1 MPQSIKTKTQT
12 MIINLEKNLD
22 INGFHAEMKQR
33 GVHFF
38 KEPEP
43 TNVANEIA
51 LSGFYIMF
59 DGSTV
64 NEKPNWFGISHLME
78 HLVCKSIDHL
88 MDTFQTF
95 DIQWNA
101 YTSNTEVVF
110 YMTGLDRYVN
120 EYKEA
125 FLKFIL
131 SYNLTDEQLQN
142 EKKIVLEEYK
152 DAFNSQNEA
161 HYLNLIRKKFG
172 YYTAI
177 GLRSDIENFTFDD
190 CQEYLDRFFRN
201 PTKIINVSKFNPFQN
216 NDIKFLPPVKTVPF
230 TLADD
235 VDIFKITSDDKTSV
249 PEFHLPIE
257 TINNFKNKSS
267 IINMSPIITEK
278 FAEVSFLC
286 AMLGSGLNSPLYKEV
301 REKLGLVYYIQCFND
316 RMNNISSVILIST
329 ETSNKNVKTVQKQIR
344 YVLDNKE
351 KFLTQERFQVI
362 KDNFKARFEKAEIL
376 NYTNIKKYL
385 DSDEWL
391 VEKIID
397 TITLQDV
404 YDLVD
409 KHLQWKIIYKS
420 IDKTEFK

>member
-1 MPQSIKTKTQT
+1 

-216 NDIKFLPPVKTVPF
+216 NDIKFLPPVKAWPVGSPPGRRSPR
-230 TLADD
+230 
-235 VDIFKITSDDKTSV
+235 KIWASSPRTSPAPWLKASA
-249 PEFHLPIE
+249 I
-257 TINNFKNKSS
+257 
-267 IINMSPIITEK
+267 SPK
-278 FAEVSFLC
+278 
-286 AMLGSGLNSPLYKEV
+286 
-301 REKLGLVYYIQCFND
+301 
-316 RMNNISSVILIST
+316 
-329 ETSNKNVKTVQKQIR
+329 
-344 YVLDNKE
+344 
-351 KFLTQERFQVI
+351 
-362 KDNFKARFEKAEIL
+362 KAA
-376 NYTNIKKYL
+376 
-385 DSDEWL
+385 
-391 VEKIID
+391 
-397 TITLQDV
+397 
-404 YDLVD
+404 
-409 KHLQWKIIYKS
+409 
-420 IDKTEFK
+420 

>member
-1 MPQSIKTKTQT
+1 
-12 MIINLEKNLD
+12 MIINVAQNLD
-22 INGFHAEMKQR
+22 LIDFYTSMNHKN
-33 GVHFF
+33 VHFF
-38 KEPEP
+38 KEPVP
-43 TNVANEIA
+43 VNIQNDIN

-59 DGSTV
+59 DGSTI
-64 NEKPNWFGISHLME
+64 NERDKFKGGSHLLE
-78 HLVCKSIDHL
+78 HLICKSIDHL

-120 EYKEA
+120 EYKES
-125 FLKFIL
+125 FLNFIL
-131 SYNLTDEQLQN
+131 NYNLTDEQLQN

-177 GLRSDIENFTFDD
+177 GLRSDIENITFNL
-190 CQEYLDRFFRN
+190 CQEYLDRFFRK
-201 PTKIINVSKFNPFQN
+201 PTKIVNVSKYNPFQN
-216 NDIKFLPPVKTVPF
+216 QDIKFLPPVKTVPF

-235 VDIFKITSDDKTSV
+235 VDIFKITSDEKTIV
-249 PEFHLPIE
+249 PEGHLPIE

-316 RMNNISSVILIST
+316 RMNNVSSVILIST

-409 KHLQWKIIYKS
+409 KHLQWKNIYKS